1 MPTLEDLP
9 NCLLVVAA
17 LYPRSRKVCLM
28 KFALQVPLLL
38 LQGYPWFL
46 MRTSATITVERLIHL
61 MHSDATL
68 SKKPIGQNS
77 SVLLCQT
84 FWLPSFWS
92 SNGDWNWAGD
102 RATLQPTE
110 QPVTADHI
118 PFVSATGEQYW
129 HIWHCNTMYM
139 QECNTVSGHCAPC
152 MHNSCRTLTYTRF
165 MTSQVAVYKSV
176 YISTLQFL

>member
-9 NCLLVVAA
+9 NCLPIVVAA

-38 LQGYPWFL
+38 LQGYPWLL

-84 FWLPSFWS
+84 F
-92 SNGDWNWAGD
+92 
-102 RATLQPTE
+102 
-110 QPVTADHI
+110 
-118 PFVSATGEQYW
+118 
-129 HIWHCNTMYM
+129 
-139 QECNTVSGHCAPC
+139 
-152 MHNSCRTLTYTRF
+152 
-165 MTSQVAVYKSV
+165 
-176 YISTLQFL
+176 